1 MPDVAPENKYSSTQ
15 LAQEILL
22 ASAVPYEPK
31 PAGLLVVVNKHRF
44 MRKAHAISVHDPGD
58 LTVSYR
64 PSRVLLDWTAL
75 SVYIESF
82 RTWSG
87 TAEDAVAIIAS
98 ALKLVLMPEY
108 LRVDLVV
115 NGTAGYRYSVSTVHG
130 GAI

>member
-1 MPDVAPENKYSSTQ
+1 MPNVALENQYGSTQ

-22 ASAVPYEPK
+22 AGAVPYEPK
-31 PAGLLVVVNKHRF
+31 QAGLLVVVNKHRF
-44 MRKAHAISVHDPGD
+44 MRKAREISVYDPGD

-98 ALKLVLMPEY
+98 ALKLVLGPEY

-115 NGTAGYRYSVSTVHG
+115 TGTAGYRYSVSTVHG